1 MLWALVTLRKP
12 PREQLLVL
20 LERRAEEISGDLS
33 AQNFACTLAA
43 LATLGKPPGEC
54 LMHLFQR
61 SLSLRVCVSKC
72 VSLRLQHQLDSI
84 YASSYLHMCVSS
96 SKAGGGDVGALERTD
111 YACESYAAVC

>member
-61 SLSLRVCVSKC
+61 SLSLRVCVSMC